1 MGAHRRLPQPVTRR
15 DRDRDQ
21 GMVTAFVVIFA
32 VGLLA
37 VTGLV
42 LDGGRTL
49 VTYREAKNVADSAAR
64 AGVQGIDEAARRA
77 GGDIRLDPAEAEDLA
92 CDLLAKSGYPCGP
105 NAQVLVGPETV
116 QVNIHTD
123 VDMWMLQG
131 VTSSL
136 DVEGNACLAVGITE
150 SRTDCG

>member
-15 DRDRDQ
+15 RERDQ

-32 VGLLA
+32 VGLLS

-64 AGVQGIDEAARRA
+64 AGVQGIDEAAPRA
-77 GGDIRLDPAEAEDLA
+77 GGDIRLDPGEAETLA
-92 CDLLAKSGYPCGP
+92 CDLLDKSGYPCGA
-105 NAQVLVGPETV
+105 NAQVVVGPDTV
-116 QVNIHTD
+116 QVTIHKD

-136 DVEGNACLAVGITE
+136 DVEGNACLAVGIDGPE
-150 SRTDCG
+150 TDCG

>member
-1 MGAHRRLPQPVTRR
+1 MGAHRRPPQPVSRR
-15 DRDRDQ
+15 VRDE

-64 AGVQGIDEAARRA
+64 AGVQGIDEAVRRA
-77 GGDIRLDPAEAEDLA
+77 GGDIRLDPAEAEDRA

-105 NAQVLVGPETV
+105 NAHVIVGPDTV
-116 QVNIHTD
+116 QVTIHTD